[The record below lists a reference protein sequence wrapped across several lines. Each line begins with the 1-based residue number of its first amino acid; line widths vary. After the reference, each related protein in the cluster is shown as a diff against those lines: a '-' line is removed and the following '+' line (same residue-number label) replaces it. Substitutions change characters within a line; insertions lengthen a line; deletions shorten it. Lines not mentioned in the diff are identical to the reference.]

1 MSLSLASQGYSRMEG
16 GLQMIICSCNGLSD
30 RDVQA
35 AIQAGVVKVS
45 EVYSARKCQV
55 KCGNCVKGVACLLK
69 EAKRK
74 TCPCP
79 TTMAIEQGMAAQ
91 IANGDD
97 PIQKKEASL

>member
-1 MSLSLASQGYSRMEG
+1 
-16 GLQMIICSCNGLSD
+16 MIICSCNGLSD

-45 EVYSARKCQV
+45 EIYSARQCQV

-74 TCPCP
+74 NCPCP
-79 TTMAIEQGMAAQ
+79 TTIAIEQSLAVQAVNNDG
-91 IANGDD
+91 